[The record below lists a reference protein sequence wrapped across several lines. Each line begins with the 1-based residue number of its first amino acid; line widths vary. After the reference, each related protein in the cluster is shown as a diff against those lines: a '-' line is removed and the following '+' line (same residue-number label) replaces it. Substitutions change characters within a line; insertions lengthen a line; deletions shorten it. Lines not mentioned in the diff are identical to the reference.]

1 MKHLSYL
8 NKYFLRYKT
17 RLVLGL
23 VFIICTNLFAI
34 ISPKI
39 VEYAFDLLSEATLN
53 FNAAKAGEALQ
64 APATISI
71 VEQYAPFLS
80 SWFSFNTEEA
90 FLKSIGL
97 LTLLL
102 GTVYLIMALIKGVFL
117 FFTRQTIII
126 MSRLI
131 EFDLKNEIYRQYQR
145 LSMAFYKRNNTGDI
159 MNRISED
166 VGKVRMYLGPAIM
179 YTINLA
185 VLFILAIFAMLKVN
199 VELTLYVLAPLPIMS
214 YCIYKV
220 SNTINRKSEHVQRQ
234 QSALSTFV
242 QDAFSG
248 IRVLKAY
255 NRIDNSTN
263 DFTEAC
269 EDYKVK
275 SLKLV
280 KVDALFH
287 PIIILLIGLSTIITI
302 YIGGVKVLAG
312 EISIGV
318 VASFVI
324 YVNMLTWPFAAV
336 GWVTSLVQRA
346 AASQERINEFL
357 KLEPEISNAT
367 NPLHFTS
374 GNITFDNVSLTY
386 PDSGIVALKN
396 LSFTIKQGQ
405 TVAIIGKTGSGKTTI
420 AHLIT
425 RQYDP
430 TAGSVFINNQAINQ
444 IDLSELRQQIGYVP
458 QDVFLFSDTIKN
470 NIGFGL
476 DLNADNDTKIIKAAK
491 DADVYKNIMNFKNG
505 FDTILGERGITLS
518 GGQKQRVSIARAIVK
533 EPNVLIFDDCLSA
546 VDTATEEKILTSLK
560 SIMLDKTSLIISHR
574 VSTIKHANNIIF
586 IENGEIAE
594 QGTHNQLIEKQGL
607 YYELFQKQL
616 LEDEKTI
623 E

>member
-8 NKYFLRYKT
+8 NKYFLRYKSK
-17 RLVLGL
+17 LVLGL
-23 VFIICTNLFAI
+23 IFIIFTNLFAI

-39 VEYAFDLLSEATLN
+39 VEYAFDLLNEATLN
-53 FNAAKAGEALQ
+53 FNAAKTGEALQ
-64 APATISI
+64 APATAAII
-71 VEQYAPFLS
+71 EKYAPFLS
-80 SWFSFNTEEA
+80 DWFLFDSEA
-90 FLKSIGL
+90 NYLKSIGL

-102 GTVYLIMALIKGVFL
+102 GFVYLLMALIKGVFL

-131 EFDLKNEIYRQYQR
+131 EFDLKNEIYNQYQS

-179 YTINLA
+179 YTVNLI
-185 VLFILAIFAMLKVN
+185 VLFILAIIAMLNVN
-199 VELTLYVLAPLPIMS
+199 VELTLYVLIPLPIMS
-214 YCIYKV
+214 YSIYKV

-234 QSALSTFV
+234 QSALSTYV
-242 QDAFSG
+242 QEAFSG

-255 NRIDNSTN
+255 NRINNSTN

-269 EDYKVK
+269 EDYKAK

-357 KLEPEISNAT
+357 KLEHEIKNTASPVA
-367 NPLHFTS
+367 FQS
-374 GNITFDNVSLTY
+374 GDITFDQVSYTY
-386 PDSGIVALKN
+386 ADSGIIALNN
-396 LSFTIKQGQ
+396 LSFNIYKGE
-405 TVAIIGKTGSGKTTI
+405 TVAVIGKTGSGKTTI
-420 AHLIT
+420 AHLLT

-430 TAGSVFINNQAINQ
+430 SQGQIKINNQSINK
-444 IDLSELRQQIGYVP
+444 IVLAELRQEIGYVP
-458 QDVFLFSDTIKN
+458 QDVFLFSDSIKN

-476 DLNADNDTKIIKAAK
+476 ELNENNHDKIIQAAK
-491 DADVYKNIMNFKNG
+491 DADVYQNIMGFQQQ

-533 EPNVLIFDDCLSA
+533 EPNILIFDDCLSA
-546 VDTATEEKILTSLK
+546 VDTATEEKILRSLK
-560 SIMLDKTSLIISHR
+560 KIMLNKTSLIISHR
-574 VSTIKHANNIIF
+574 VSTIKHANSIIF
-586 IENGEIAE
+586 LENGAIVE
-594 QGTHNQLIEKQGL
+594 QGTHDELIKKQGFYFEL
-607 YYELFQKQL
+607 YQKQL
-616 LEDEKTI
+616 LEEEKTF

>member
-23 VFIICTNLFAI
+23 IFIICTNLFAI

-53 FNAAKAGEALQ
+53 FNAAETGEQLQ
-64 APATISI
+64 APATLSI
-71 VEQYAPFLS
+71 VDKYAPYLA
-80 SWFSFNTEEA
+80 SWFSFDTKEQY
-90 FLKSIGL
+90 LKSIGL

-102 GTVYLIMALIKGVFL
+102 GGVYLLMALIKGVFL

-131 EFDLKNEIYRQYQR
+131 EFDLKNEIYKQYQR
-145 LSMAFYKRNNTGDI
+145 LSMVFYKRNNTGDI

-179 YTINLA
+179 YTINLS

-214 YCIYKV
+214 YSIYKV
-220 SNTINRKSEHVQRQ
+220 SNTINRKSEYVQRQ

-242 QDAFSG
+242 QEAFSG

-255 NRIDNSTN
+255 NRINNSTN
-263 DFTEAC
+263 DFTNAC
-269 EDYKVK
+269 EDYKVR
-275 SLKLV
+275 SLNLV

-357 KLEPEISNAT
+357 KLEPEITNAS
-367 NPLHFTS
+367 NPLNFTS
-374 GNITFDNVSLTY
+374 GDITFNKVSYTY
-386 PDSGIVALKN
+386 PDSGITALN
-396 LSFTIKQGQ
+396 NISFTIPKGE

-430 TAGSVFINNQAINQ
+430 SSGSVSINNQAINQ

-458 QDVFLFSDTIKN
+458 QDVFLFSDSIAN

-476 DLNADNDTKIIKAAK
+476 DLNADNDTKIMKAAK

-505 FDTILGERGITLS
+505 FNTILGERGITLS

-533 EPNVLIFDDCLSA
+533 EPNILIFDDCLSA
-546 VDTATEEKILTSLK
+546 VDTATEEKILASLK
-560 SIMLDKTSLIISHR
+560 SIMENKTSLIISHR

-594 QGTHNQLIEKQGL
+594 QGTHTELLEKQGL

>member
-1 MKHLSYL
+1 
-8 NKYFLRYKT
+8 
-17 RLVLGL
+17 
-23 VFIICTNLFAI
+23 
-34 ISPKI
+34 
-39 VEYAFDLLSEATLN
+39 
-53 FNAAKAGEALQ
+53 
-64 APATISI
+64 
-71 VEQYAPFLS
+71 
-80 SWFSFNTEEA
+80 
-90 FLKSIGL
+90 
-97 LTLLL
+97 
-102 GTVYLIMALIKGVFL
+102 
-117 FFTRQTIII
+117 
-126 MSRLI
+126 
-131 EFDLKNEIYRQYQR
+131 
-145 LSMAFYKRNNTGDI
+145 
-159 MNRISED
+159 
-166 VGKVRMYLGPAIM
+166 
-179 YTINLA
+179 
-185 VLFILAIFAMLKVN
+185 
-199 VELTLYVLAPLPIMS
+199 
-214 YCIYKV
+214 
-220 SNTINRKSEHVQRQ
+220 
-234 QSALSTFV
+234 
-242 QDAFSG
+242 
-248 IRVLKAY
+248 
-255 NRIDNSTN
+255 
-263 DFTEAC
+263 
-269 EDYKVK
+269 VK

-357 KLEPEISNAT
+357 KLEPEIKNAEF
-367 NPLHFTS
+367 PISFES
-374 GNITFDNVSLTY
+374 GDITFDNVSYTY
-386 PDSGIVALKN
+386 PDSGIVALKD
-396 LSFTIKQGQ
+396 LSFTIKQGE
-405 TVAIIGKTGSGKTTI
+405 TVAVIGKTGSGKTTI

-425 RQYDP
+425 RQYEP
-430 TAGSVFINNQAINQ
+430 TAGKVLINNQAINQ

-476 DLNADNDTKIIKAAK
+476 ELNADNETKIIKAAK

-505 FDTILGERGITLS
+505 FETILGERGITLS

-533 EPNVLIFDDCLSA
+533 EPNILIFDDCLSA

-594 QGTHNQLIEKQGL
+594 QGTHHQLIEKQGL

>member
-8 NKYFLRYKT
+8 NKYFLRYKSK
-17 RLVLGL
+17 LVLGL
-23 VFIICTNLFAI
+23 IFIIFTNLFAI

-53 FNAAKAGEALQ
+53 FNAAKTGEALQ
-64 APATISI
+64 APETATII
-71 VEQYAPFLS
+71 EKYAPFLS
-80 SWFSFNTEEA
+80 DWFLFDSEA
-90 FLKSIGL
+90 NYLKSIGL

-102 GTVYLIMALIKGVFL
+102 GLVYLLMALIKGVFL

-131 EFDLKNEIYRQYQR
+131 EFDLKNEIYNQYQR

-179 YTINLA
+179 YTINLI
-185 VLFILAIFAMLKVN
+185 VLFILAIIAMLNVN
-199 VELTLYVLAPLPIMS
+199 VELTLYVLIPLPIMS
-214 YCIYKV
+214 YSIYKV

-234 QSALSTFV
+234 QSALSTYV
-242 QDAFSG
+242 QEAFSG

-255 NRIDNSTN
+255 NRINNSTN
-263 DFTEAC
+263 DFAESC

-357 KLEPEISNAT
+357 KLEPEIKNTASPVA
-367 NPLHFTS
+367 FQS
-374 GNITFDNVSLTY
+374 GDITFDQVSYTY
-386 PDSGIVALKN
+386 ADSGIIALNN
-396 LSFTIKQGQ
+396 LSFNIRQGE
-405 TVAIIGKTGSGKTTI
+405 TVAVIGKTGSGKTTI
-420 AHLIT
+420 AHLLT

-430 TAGSVFINNQAINQ
+430 SQGQIKINNQSINK
-444 IDLSELRQQIGYVP
+444 IALSELRQEIGYVP
-458 QDVFLFSDTIKN
+458 QDVFLFSDSIKN

-476 DLNADNDTKIIKAAK
+476 DLNENNHDKIIQAAK
-491 DADVYKNIMNFKNG
+491 DADVYKNIMGFHQQ

-533 EPNVLIFDDCLSA
+533 EPNILIFDDCLSA
-546 VDTATEEKILTSLK
+546 VDTATEEKILRSLK
-560 SIMLDKTSLIISHR
+560 KIMLNKTSLIISHR
-574 VSTIKHANNIIF
+574 VSTIKHANSIIF
-586 IENGEIAE
+586 LENGAIVE
-594 QGTHNQLIEKQGL
+594 QGTHDELIKKQGFYFEL
-607 YYELFQKQL
+607 YQKQL
-616 LEDEKTI
+616 LEEEKTF